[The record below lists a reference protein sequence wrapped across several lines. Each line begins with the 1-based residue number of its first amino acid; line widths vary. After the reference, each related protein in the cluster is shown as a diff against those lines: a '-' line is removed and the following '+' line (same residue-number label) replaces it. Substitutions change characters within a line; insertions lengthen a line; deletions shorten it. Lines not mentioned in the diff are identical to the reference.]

1 MIVDIQHLDT
11 VALSIIRDAYTED
24 EDGRSIASLLAHVVC
39 SGHGY
44 IVSLRRATGETVD
57 YPVRRLRDTS
67 TSYIAD
73 LRGMHEAALRFFE
86 ERGMRS
92 LLEMDDLRSVAVP
105 SGRSYDVEQLMEHAI
120 VHVLRHQRQ
129 LRRFLST
136 VDAH

>member
-1 MIVDIQHLDT
+1 
-11 VALSIIRDAYTED
+11 
-24 EDGRSIASLLAHVVC
+24 
-39 SGHGY
+39 
-44 IVSLRRATGETVD
+44 
-57 YPVRRLRDTS
+57 
-67 TSYIAD
+67 
-73 LRGMHEAALRFFE
+73 MHEAALRFFE

-92 LLEMDDLRSVAVP
+92 LLEMDDLRSVTVP